1 MFRHEIDSLFTKKVA
16 DYIAAG
22 YVINSN
28 TMSGSQGEIGKIDL
42 RNGETY
48 IRIMLDTTYSW
59 KDGDKI
65 NLIVGRITDKVY
77 PVGHC
82 TVWNQNLE
90 VLESQSFVKLSE
102 NWYILPEE
110 YPAISEKQQARAPK
124 HYEHCEQI
132 DFSDS
137 AKKVVLSYLRRQPK
151 CASIRLGEIQSVY
164 KKVSTSVFSGKT
176 TIAYC
181 IKARETVFTLS
192 RKEV

>member
-42 RNGETY
+42 RKGDTY

-59 KDGDKI
+59 KHGDKI

-90 VLESQSFVKLSE
+90 IIETQSFVKLSE

-110 YPAISEKQQARAPK
+110 YPEIAEKQQARAPK
-124 HYEHCEQI
+124 HYERKEQYTFN
-132 DFSDS
+132 DK
-137 AKKVVLSYLRRQPK
+137 AKKIALAYLRRQPNCK
-151 CASIRLGEIQSVY
+151 SIRLGEIQSVY
-164 KKVSTSVFSGKT
+164 KEINKSRFSGKT
-176 TIAYC
+176 SISYR
-181 IKARETVFTLS
+181 IQARGKIYTLN
-192 RKEV
+192 KTEV

>member
-16 DYIAAG
+16 EYIAAG

-42 RNGETY
+42 HNANTY

-90 VLESQSFVKLSE
+90 ILETQSFVKLSE
-102 NWYILPEE
+102 NWYVLPKE
-110 YPAISEKQQARAPK
+110 YPTISEKQQARAPK
-124 HYEHCEQI
+124 HYERCEQVA
-132 DFSDS
+132 FNDS
-137 AKKVVLSYLRRQPK
+137 AKKIVLSYLRRQPK

-164 KKVSTSVFSGKT
+164 KKISTSAFSGET
-176 TIAYC
+176 TIAYY
-181 IKARETVFTLS
+181 IKAREKVFTLS